1 MAHFVRNDMF
11 RGAAFCGALRSVSA
25 PFPHI
30 LSAYMF
36 RGDGMKHLK
45 YLPAGADRPCRVALA
60 GNPNVGKS
68 TLFNALTG
76 LNQHTGNWAGK
87 TVSAAEGRCGEFILY
102 DLPGCYSLKAHSA
115 EEAAARDFLCFEKP
129 DAAVVVCDATCLERG
144 LGLALQVIELVP
156 RTVVCVNFID
166 EAKKRGVEIDLKK
179 LALQLHVPCVGVSA
193 RRRRGLRRLLSAVAA
208 VADDPPSPPPVEY
221 TEDIECAVNAR
232 LTDAEHA
239 AGGLVPARWLA
250 LRAVEGD
257 ILALKNTAARS
268 GIPLEP
274 VFTGEEAERMSD
286 KIASALVFHAERI
299 ASAAVTVSDR
309 GDRFDRRLDRILTGK
324 FTAFPIML
332 LMLLTVFWL
341 TIFGA
346 NYPSAWLSSLF
357 GSFGALLEK
366 GMVALRFPAWL
377 VSLIMDGA
385 YRTLTWVVSVMLPPM
400 AVFFPLFTFL
410 EDLGYL
416 PRIAFNLDRGFQK
429 CAACGKQAL
438 TMCMGLGC
446 NAVGVTGAAII
457 DSPREKQ
464 IAILTNGFMPCN
476 GRFPMLIALVSV
488 FFVGTSNSLLSALC
502 LVGVLVFA
510 VAVTLLTSFLLSKTI
525 LRGVPSSFSLELPP
539 YRMPE
544 IKKVLV
550 RSVLDRTVKV
560 LLRAAATALPMG
572 VVLWIL
578 ANVKLG
584 GTAILLHCAGFLD
597 PLARCIGL
605 DGAILFAFILGL
617 PANET
622 VLPIILMIY
631 LSAGAPEAL
640 PALSELRGV
649 LIDHG
654 WTVTT
659 ALCTVIFSVCHW
671 PCATTLLTVRKET
684 GSLKQTALAAAVPTG
699 VGAALCALLRAA
711 QHFAQ

>member
-1 MAHFVRNDMF
+1 
-11 RGAAFCGALRSVSA
+11 
-25 PFPHI
+25 
-30 LSAYMF
+30 MF
-36 RGDGMKHLK
+36 RGDRMKKLK
-45 YLPAGADRPCRVALA
+45 NRPAGRPCRVALA

-102 DLPGCYSLKAHSA
+102 DLPGCYSLKAHSP
-115 EEAAARDFLCFEKP
+115 EEEAARDFLCFEKP
-129 DAAVVVCDATCLERG
+129 DAAVVVCDAACLERG

-166 EAKKRGVEIDLKK
+166 EAKRRGVEIDLKK
-179 LALQLHVPCVGVSA
+179 LSLQLHVPCVGISA
-193 RRRRGLRRLLSAVAA
+193 RRRRGLRRLLSTVGSVAE
-208 VADDPPSPPPVEY
+208 DPPSPPPIEY
-221 TEDIECAVNAR
+221 TEDVECAVNAI
-232 LTDAEHA
+232 LPDAENA
-239 AGGLVPARWLA
+239 AGDLVPARWLA

-257 ILALKNTAARS
+257 LSALENTAARS
-268 GIPLEP
+268 GVMLGCA
-274 VFTGEEAERMSD
+274 FAGEDAERLSD
-286 KIASALVFHAERI
+286 KIASALVFHAERV
-299 ASAAVTVSDR
+299 AAAAVTVSDR

-332 LMLLTVFWL
+332 LLLLLVFWL
-341 TIFGA
+341 TVFGA
-346 NYPSAWLSSLF
+346 NTPSAWLSALF
-357 GSFGALLEK
+357 GALGSLLEK
-366 GMVALRFPAWL
+366 GMIHLRFPAWL
-377 VSLIMDGA
+377 VSLMMDGA
-385 YRTLTWVVSVMLPPM
+385 YKTLTWVVSVMLPPM

-464 IAILTNGFMPCN
+464 IAILTNAFMPCN

-488 FFVGTSNSLLSALC
+488 FFVGASAYSSLLSALC

-510 VAVTLLTSFLLSKTI
+510 VAVTLFTSFLLSKTL

-578 ANVKLG
+578 ANVRIG
-584 GTAILLHCAGFLD
+584 GISILLHCAGFLD
-597 PLARCIGL
+597 PLAKCIGL
-605 DGAILFAFILGL
+605 DGAILFAFLLGL

-622 VLPIILMIY
+622 VLPIILMTY
-631 LSAGAPEAL
+631 LAAGTPEAL
-640 PALSELRGV
+640 PALSELHSV
-649 LIDHG
+649 LIENG
-654 WTVTT
+654 WTITT
-659 ALCTVIFSVCHW
+659 ALCAVIFSVCHW
-671 PCATTLLTVRKET
+671 PCATTLLTVKKET
-684 GSLKQTALAAAVPTG
+684 GSLRQTALAAAVPTG
-699 VGAALCALLRAA
+699 VGITLCALLRAA
-711 QHFAQ
+711 QSVSNM